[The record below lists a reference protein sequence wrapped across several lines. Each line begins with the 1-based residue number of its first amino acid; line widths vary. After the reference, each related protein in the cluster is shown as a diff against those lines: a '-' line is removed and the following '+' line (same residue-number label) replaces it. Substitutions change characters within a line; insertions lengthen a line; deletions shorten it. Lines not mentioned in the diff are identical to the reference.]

1 MDAARRIC
9 ARSARVKINPLAL
22 LLLALLPHALA
33 ALALAAVAPGRRC
46 DATTPCEIAA
56 GRYFVRPPAG
66 WDGRTPVPVVV
77 FFHGYRSSAAETMA
91 DAALGEALSK
101 AGILL
106 AAADGQGGSWT
117 IAGKLSTGRDD
128 IAYTRDLLADLRRRF
143 PVDERRLVAAG
154 FSAGGF
160 MVWQLACAAGDLFA
174 AYAPM
179 SGAFLDPIPETC
191 PTGPASLRHIHGM
204 ADATVPMAGR
214 WIAGGRVRQS
224 DVRQSVARL
233 AAIDGCPA
241 TAPQTLRRGELTC
254 DVWPAAGCASGREVQ
269 MCLHAGGHAFD
280 PTWVVESVDWASRL
294 PTVETR

>member
-1 MDAARRIC
+1 M
-9 ARSARVKINPLAL
+9 KTHPLAFFPL
-22 LLLALLPHALA
+22 SLLPLVLA
-33 ALALAAVAPGRRC
+33 ALALAAGAPPPRC
-46 DATTPCEIAA
+46 DATAPCEIAS
-56 GRYFVRPPAG
+56 GRYFVRAPAG
-66 WDGRTPVPVVV
+66 WDGRTTLPVVV

-106 AAADGQGGSWT
+106 AAADGKGGSWT
-117 IAGKLSTGRDD
+117 IAGRLATGRDD
-128 IAYTRDLLADLRRRF
+128 IAYTRDVHADLRRRF

-191 PTGPASLRHIHGM
+191 PTGPASLRHIHGT

-233 AAIDGCPA
+233 GAIDGCPA
-241 TAPQTLRRGELTC
+241 TAPETIRRGELTC
-254 DVWPAAGCASGREVQ
+254 DVWPAASCASGREVEL
-269 MCLHAGGHAFD
+269 CLHAGGHAFNPD
-280 PTWVVESVDWASRL
+280 WVMESVDWTAHL
-294 PTVETR
+294 PPAEKR